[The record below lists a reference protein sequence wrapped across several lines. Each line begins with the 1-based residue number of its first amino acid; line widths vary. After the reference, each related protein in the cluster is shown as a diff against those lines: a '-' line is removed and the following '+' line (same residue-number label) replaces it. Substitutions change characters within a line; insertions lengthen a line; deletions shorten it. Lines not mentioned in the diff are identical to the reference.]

1 MLGSWSQSLRGIWKE
16 DCNVIVHTSI
26 KVNLLTVEIG
36 HLLVSYMHI
45 VLLRRKELD
54 GALLR
59 DWEFEQEYV
68 A

>member
-1 MLGSWSQSLRGIWKE
+1 M
-16 DCNVIVHTSI
+16 IVHTSI